1 MIFACVTALKRRKKG
16 TVARLM
22 PISTRI
28 GEQRSLARER
38 TTLKT
43 SPHVGSRPAAQQ
55 PDWPDPATALAVR
68 RRLSALPPLVGAGEV
83 RDLLVRMGQ
92 VQRGEAFLLQAGAC
106 AEPFGR
112 QAVRSAE
119 SDHGL
124 ISAMADIVT
133 ARLKLPVLTIGRV
146 AGQFA
151 KPRSQP
157 VETVDGAELP
167 VFRGL
172 LVNGSEPHAR
182 SRSSDPF
189 RMLAGYQTARMV
201 LDRLHQLDAATGQGR
216 LWASHEAL
224 VVDYEE
230 PLTRFDPV
238 SGEWFAGSTHL
249 PWIGERTRQPD
260 WAHVSLL
267 SAVANPVACKVGPG
281 IRDEDLLGLCARLD
295 PHRRPGRLT
304 LVARLG
310 ARRVRERLPE
320 LIDVTRRAGHPVT
333 WVCDPMHGN
342 TVVTSDG
349 LKTRHTKDVRDELT
363 GFFEVL
369 GRAGQWPGGVHLEV
383 TGDRVTECVG
393 PGGPDG
399 EGALASGYR
408 SLCDPRL
415 NGTQAM
421 HMAEAVADLTVRH

>member
-1 MIFACVTALKRRKKG
+1 
-16 TVARLM
+16 M

-43 SPHVGSRPAAQQ
+43 SPTAGSLPAAQQ

-68 RRLSALPPLVGAGEV
+68 RRLAALPPLVGADEV
-83 RDLLVRMGQ
+83 GDLFVRMAQ

-112 QAVRSAE
+112 QAVRGAE
-119 SDHGL
+119 SDHRL
-124 ISAMADIVT
+124 INRMADTVA
-133 ARLKLPVLTIGRV
+133 ARLELPVLTVGRV

-157 VETVDGAELP
+157 VETVDGAVLP

-172 LVNGSEPHAR
+172 LVNGPEPDAR

-189 RMLAGYQTARMV
+189 RMLAAYQSARMV
-201 LDRLHQLDAATGQGR
+201 LDRLHRLDAATGQGR
-216 LWASHEAL
+216 LWTSHEAL
-224 VVDYEE
+224 VLDYEE

-238 SGEWFAGSTHL
+238 TGEWFAGSTHL

-267 SAVANPVACKVGPG
+267 SAVSNPVACKVGPG
-281 IRDEDLLGLCARLD
+281 IRDEDLRELCERLD

-310 ARRVRERLPE
+310 ARWVRERLPE
-320 LIDVTRRAGHPVT
+320 LVAVTRRSGHPVT

-349 LKTRHTKDVRDELT
+349 IKTRHTRDVLDELT

-383 TGDRVTECVG
+383 TGDQVTECVG
-393 PGGPDG
+393 PGGPAG
-399 EGALASGYR
+399 EGAVASGYR

-415 NGTQAM
+415 NGAQAM
-421 HMAEAVADLTVRH
+421 HMAEAVADLAARH

>member
-1 MIFACVTALKRRKKG
+1 M
-16 TVARLM
+16 ARLM

-43 SPHVGSRPAAQQ
+43 SPAAGSLPAAQQ
-55 PDWPDPATALAVR
+55 PDWPDPVTALAVR
-68 RRLSALPPLVGAGEV
+68 RRLSALPALVSADET
-83 RDLLVRMGQ
+83 RDLFVRMAQ

-112 QAVRSAE
+112 HAVRGAE
-119 SDHGL
+119 SDHRL
-124 ISAMADIVT
+124 IGRMADAVT
-133 ARLKLPVLTIGRV
+133 SRLKLPAVTVGRV

-157 VETVDGAELP
+157 VETVDGTVLP
-167 VFRGL
+167 IFRGL
-172 LVNGSEPHAR
+172 LVNGTEPDAR
-182 SRSSDPF
+182 SRRADPF
-189 RMLAGYQTARMV
+189 RMLAAYQTARMV
-201 LDRLHQLDAATGQGR
+201 LDRLHRLDAATGR
-216 LWASHEAL
+216 DRVWASHEAL
-224 VVDYEE
+224 VLDYEE

-238 SGEWFAGSTHL
+238 TGEWFAGSTHL

-260 WAHVSLL
+260 GAHVALL
-267 SAVANPVACKVGPG
+267 AAVINPVACKVGAG
-281 IRDEDLLGLCARLD
+281 IRSEDLLELCERLD
-295 PHRRPGRLT
+295 PDRRPGRLT
-304 LVARLG
+304 LVVRLG
-310 ARRVRERLPE
+310 ARRIRERLPE
-320 LIDVTRRAGHPVT
+320 LIDVTRRSGHPVT

-349 LKTRHTKDVRDELT
+349 LKTRHTKDVLDELT

-383 TGDRVTECVG
+383 TGDQVTECVG
-393 PGGPDG
+393 PGGPDHERDVG
-399 EGALASGYR
+399 IGYR

-415 NGTQAM
+415 NAAQAM
-421 HMAEAVADLTVRH
+421 HVTEAVADLAARH